1 MENDKVK
8 AVLDQILKAFE
19 NGSIPEAV
27 AIASFPVPEGLPS
40 SKWSIRNRTIMA
52 LSGTIDARGFNQ
64 WKEANRYII
73 KGSKCIHILVPCF
86 KKEEDAAGE
95 EEAVLKFFKAM
106 PVFPVEMTD
115 GEPLDYQNIELPD
128 LPLIDR
134 AIEWGITV
142 KAVPGNYEY
151 YGYFSPKRKEIG
163 LATPSEKTFFHEL
176 AHYSDL
182 IIKGHLK
189 PGQDPLQEI
198 TAELSASALCRL
210 VGKSMD
216 DMTGNS
222 YRYIRSYAE
231 KLKISP
237 IKACLKVLCDV
248 EKILNLIL
256 HGNQD
261 GIITTPARKEQSQA
275 A

>member
-1 MENDKVK
+1 MENEKVRS
-8 AVLDQILKAFE
+8 VLEQILNAFE
-19 NGSIPEAV
+19 NETIPEAI

-40 SKWSIRNRTIMA
+40 SKWTIRNRTIMA

-64 WKEANRYII
+64 WKEVNRYVV
-73 KGSKCIHILVPCF
+73 KGSKSIHILVPCF
-86 KKEEDAAGE
+86 KKEDDEAGE
-95 EEAVLKFFKAM
+95 EEAVLRFFKAM
-106 PVFPVEMTD
+106 PVFPVEMTG
-115 GEPLDYQNIELPD
+115 GEALDYQNIKLPD
-128 LPLIDR
+128 IPLIDR
-134 AIEWGITV
+134 AIEWGIKV
-142 KAVPGNYEY
+142 KAVPGNYQY
-151 YGYFSPKRKEIG
+151 YGYFSPNRKEIG

-231 KLKISP
+231 KLKLSP
-237 IKACLKVLCDV
+237 VKACLKVLSDT
-248 EKILNLIL
+248 EKILDLIL
-256 HGNQD
+256 HGNQEN
-261 GIITTPARKEQSQA
+261 ISTTSATEQQAQA